1 MTIDP
6 RLIDVFPAEH
16 DGYPDHLAAEDTT
29 DALRDACGSASREFP
44 AALWIEPRDW
54 AERAAA
60 NDAANCWAMNY
71 LDRFTHQ
78 GAGNGRRGTHEC
90 TAHSLRANLEAARNR
105 ARGVIYR
112 DGPRA
117 GYRYPESGQ
126 FGSVWLSP
134 LSVYAEAN
142 PRQWG
147 GANVRAVLEI
157 AVRRGMLP
165 DRVQPAK
172 YGFRHTLP
180 GTSGRG
186 NENQSGDSWVALNRF
201 PAGWEE
207 TARHFRPLEV
217 IFPESYEQAVC
228 LVLHGMAV
236 SVGRNGHAVPW
247 CRWIHGQR
255 VMAYPDSYD
264 IVRGDS
270 ERTARSAWRGSF
282 AIASCT
288 LPDDWSRPAAETP

>member
-1 MTIDP
+1 MTIHP

-16 DGYPDHLAAEDTT
+16 DGYPAHLAAEDTT
-29 DALRDACGSASREFP
+29 DVLRDVCGSASRDFP
-44 AALWIEPRDW
+44 TALWIEPREW

-60 NDAANCWAMNY
+60 NDAGRTWAMNY
-71 LDRFTHQ
+71 LDRFTNQ
-78 GAGNGRRGTHEC
+78 GAGGGRPGTHEC
-90 TAHSLRANLEAARNR
+90 TCHSLRANLEAARNR
-105 ARGVIYR
+105 ARGVAYP

-126 FGSVWLSP
+126 FGAVWLSP

-142 PRQWG
+142 PRKWG

-157 AVRRGMLP
+157 AIRRGMLP
-165 DRVQPAK
+165 DRLQPAE

-186 NENQSGDSWVALNRF
+186 NENQSGDSWVALNHF

-217 IFPESYEQAVC
+217 IFPESWEQAVC

-247 CRWIHGQR
+247 CQWLPGQGL
-255 VMAYPDSYD
+255 MAYPDSYD
-264 IVRGDS
+264 VVRYDS

-282 AIASCT
+282 SIASCT
-288 LPDDWSRPAAETP
+288 LPDDWSRPAG